1 MIKTLNIHFLKI
13 ILVFVFTNSSLYA
26 QEEITKEEL
35 PFDAVIQSTL
45 GGKRVKFYG
54 NTRLNFNQAYFS
66 NWISGGES
74 AMTVLFGLDYNLDY
88 SYRNGL
94 VWDNKIILSLG
105 TTFISGNKFFK
116 KADDRFEINSIV
128 GKQINEYW
136 SYSSV
141 LNFKTQLLPGY
152 RFYSEEGVDKRD
164 KVSQI
169 LSPAYVQLS
178 LGLYYKRADDFW
190 LNLSPLSARVLLVS
204 GRFTDDLFPGKTYFG
219 VDKDK
224 NAKFFLGAAVSGF
237 HKTQIMKN
245 IFWENKLSI
254 YLNYLEKPQNIDF
267 DWDTNIRFKVNDKI
281 SGNFIMHLLYDDDLV
296 GKLQLRELLGLG
308 INVDL

>member
-1 MIKTLNIHFLKI
+1 M
-13 ILVFVFTNSSLYA
+13 FVLINSSLYA
-26 QEEITKEEL
+26 QEETTEEEL

-169 LSPAYVQLS
+169 LSRLM
-178 LGLYYKRADDFW
+178 F
-190 LNLSPLSARVLLVS
+190 N
-204 GRFTDDLFPGKTYFG
+204 
-219 VDKDK
+219 
-224 NAKFFLGAAVSGF
+224 
-237 HKTQIMKN
+237 
-245 IFWENKLSI
+245 
-254 YLNYLEKPQNIDF
+254 
-267 DWDTNIRFKVNDKI
+267 
-281 SGNFIMHLLYDDDLV
+281 
-296 GKLQLRELLGLG
+296 
-308 INVDL
+308 

>member
-1 MIKTLNIHFLKI
+1 MIKTQIIYFLKI
-13 ILVFVFTNSSLYA
+13 ILVFFLINSWLYA
-26 QEEITKEEL
+26 QEDTTEEEL

-105 TTFISGNKFFK
+105 TTYISGDKFLK
-116 KADDRFEINSIV
+116 KADDRFEISSLV
-128 GKQINEYW
+128 GKQISPYW
-136 SYSSV
+136 SYSSI

-152 RFYSEEGVDKRD
+152 RYYSDEKVDKRD

-178 LGLYYKRADDFW
+178 LGWNYEKVDNFW
-190 LNLSPLSARVLLVS
+190 INMSPLSVKVLLVS
-204 GRFTDDLFPGKTYFG
+204 RNFTDDLLPESKYFG
-219 VDKDK
+219 VGVGKS
-224 NAKFFLGAAVSGF
+224 AKLFLGAAVNSF
-237 HKTQIMKN
+237 YKTEILKN

-254 YLNYLEKPQNIDF
+254 YLNYLEKQQNIDF

-308 INVDL
+308 INIDL

>member
-1 MIKTLNIHFLKI
+1 MIKPLNIHFLKI
-13 ILVFVFTNSSLYA
+13 ILVFVLTNSSLYA
-26 QEEITKEEL
+26 QEETTEEEL

-178 LGLYYKRADDFW
+178 LGLYYKKSR
-190 LNLSPLSARVLLVS
+190 
-204 GRFTDDLFPGKTYFG
+204 
-219 VDKDK
+219 
-224 NAKFFLGAAVSGF
+224 
-237 HKTQIMKN
+237 
-245 IFWENKLSI
+245 
-254 YLNYLEKPQNIDF
+254 
-267 DWDTNIRFKVNDKI
+267 
-281 SGNFIMHLLYDDDLV
+281 
-296 GKLQLRELLGLG
+296 
-308 INVDL
+308 